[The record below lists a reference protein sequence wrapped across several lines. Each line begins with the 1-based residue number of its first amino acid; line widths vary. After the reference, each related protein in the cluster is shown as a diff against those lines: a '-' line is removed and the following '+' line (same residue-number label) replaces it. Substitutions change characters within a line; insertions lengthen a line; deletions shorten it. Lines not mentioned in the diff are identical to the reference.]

1 MTLEEWRKQF
11 CFNGVPNFVPAVEVN
26 PLPDMCTP
34 KIISPLAER
43 TGNEPAP
50 AQFDGLTIKDMQDS
64 QFMAAVKGP
73 NKFIRMDEGIRYQ
86 RMVGEKFSEFRTTAK
101 KKV

>member
-26 PLPDMCTP
+26 PLPDLCTP
-34 KIISPLAER
+34 KIISPLGER

-50 AQFDGLTIKDMQDS
+50 AQYDGLTIQDLKDE

-73 NKFIRMDEGIRYQ
+73 NKFIRMDEAIRYQ
-86 RMVGEKFSEFRTTAK
+86 RMVGDKFTELRRIAK
-101 KKV
+101 RKE